1 MDMVRAG
8 IAIYGMYPSDEVDHN
23 SVKLTPAMEI
33 KSCITYIKEI
43 EPVQQSA
50 MAAPLWQTIP

>member
-33 KSCITYIKEI
+33 KSCIVII
-43 EPVQQSA
+43 
-50 MAAPLWQTIP
+50 AAIWHQRDLRL

>member
-33 KSCITYIKEI
+33 KAALPTSRRLK
-43 EPVQQSA
+43 PVQQSA